1 MLPITP
7 NSESDDFAVAPA
19 AATSPA
25 YGVVHADVK
34 INDMATAL
42 TEEGG
47 VELSSVKQEEVED
60 QKPVVSVDDEF
71 DALVRQNGHAAP
83 ALKTETTEDF
93 LEATDIKR

>member
-7 NSESDDFAVAPA
+7 NSESDDFAVAP

-47 VELSSVKQEEVED
+47 VELSSVKQEVED

>member
-7 NSESDDFAVAPA
+7 NSESDDFAVAP

-34 INDMATAL
+34 INDMATAW

-47 VELSSVKQEEVED
+47 VELSSVKQEVED

-71 DALVRQNGHAAP
+71 DALVRQNGHVAP

-93 LEATDIKR
+93 LEASDIKR